1 MITERIE
8 LNETIKKALK
18 DKGWTQSKFAEFIG
32 VSQSRFHYLLNKQ
45 GALSP
50 FLCLMLE
57 KAGVEKAEYWINEDA
72 KCKLIEG
79 SVKVHERVK
88 ELEESLKNSKGF
100 NKVKIRQYLDFLH

>member
-8 LNETIKKALK
+8 LNERIKKALK
-18 DKGWTQSKFAEFIG
+18 DKGWTQSEFAEFIG
-32 VSQSRFHYLLNKQ
+32 VSQSRLHYVLSKR

-57 KAGVEKAEYWINEDA
+57 KAGVENAEYWINEDA

-79 SVKVHERVK
+79 RAKVHERVK
-88 ELEESLKNSKGF
+88 ELEESLKNSNGF
-100 NKVKIRQYLDFLH
+100 KKAKIRQYLDFLH